1 MAKGTIDLSYPSD
14 RLAWIRINN
23 PSRHNAMSLGMWQD
37 LDRRLCEIMSNSAAR
52 AVIISGE
59 GGKAFMSGADI
70 SEFPDQRNT
79 VDIGRIYD
87 TTADHALNRLRHG
100 SIPSIAMIEGYCIGG
115 GILLALACD
124 LRYASETANFRI
136 PAARMGLAYDFPAT
150 KDLID
155 AVGGSTTKEMLYTA
169 RSYSA
174 GEARSIGLVNDV
186 FESDAL
192 ESSVRKLAEDIARNA
207 PLTIK
212 AAKGI
217 VRELLEPGS
226 PDGNLCQAL
235 ADACYQSEDYK
246 EGYTAFLEK
255 RMPDF
260 LGR

>member
-1 MAKGTIDLSYPSD
+1 
-14 RLAWIRINN
+14 
-23 PSRHNAMSLGMWQD
+23 MSLGMWQD
-37 LDRRLCEIMSNSAAR
+37 MDRRLSEIMSNPEAR

-87 TTADHALNRLRHG
+87 TTADDALNRLRHG

-124 LRYASETANFRI
+124 LRYASQTASFRI

-155 AVGGSTTKEMLYTA
+155 AVGGSATKEMLYTA

-174 GEARSIGLVNDV
+174 DEAWSMGLVNEV

-192 ESSVRKLAEDIARNA
+192 EASVRKRAQDIARNA

-217 VRELLEPGS
+217 VRELLETGS
-226 PDGNLCQAL
+226 PDRNLCQAL
-235 ADACYQSEDYK
+235 ADACYRSEDYK

-255 RMPDF
+255 RSPDF